1 MNFFRFGSKGQQEE
15 LSIEKFQ
22 LSEKDKIWHKCSE
35 HKHYFGLPM
44 EPPLAEGEVYKKGE
58 YELFK
63 KHLSLRLYSDKLI
76 FFKVFFFLK
85 TFKFEFFYK
94 IHNGQVK
101 SHPHAIVF
109 CEVPLKV
116 HWNFSKEK
124 KGNEENLSQKNK
136 LIGFTLT
143 KNHCSIE
150 FSSESPD
157 FLEIL
162 KRKSCVTLFSRNFY
176 DDFVV
181 LKPIGKG
188 TSATVRLFKKKL

>member
-76 FFKVFFFLK
+76 FFKVFFF
-85 TFKFEFFYK
+85 
-94 IHNGQVK
+94 
-101 SHPHAIVF
+101 
-109 CEVPLKV
+109 
-116 HWNFSKEK
+116 
-124 KGNEENLSQKNK
+124 
-136 LIGFTLT
+136 
-143 KNHCSIE
+143 
-150 FSSESPD
+150 
-157 FLEIL
+157 
-162 KRKSCVTLFSRNFY
+162 
-176 DDFVV
+176 
-181 LKPIGKG
+181 
-188 TSATVRLFKKKL
+188 